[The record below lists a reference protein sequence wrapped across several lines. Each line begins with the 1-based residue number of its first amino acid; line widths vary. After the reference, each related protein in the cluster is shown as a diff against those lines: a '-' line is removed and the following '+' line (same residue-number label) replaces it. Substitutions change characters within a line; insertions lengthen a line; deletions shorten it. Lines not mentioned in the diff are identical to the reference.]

1 MCLFTSERSANGPLN
16 MAKDINIRGEKRPRM
31 KEIRN
36 NCAQYPSSRQKWKRD
51 KYRNEK
57 EINTEMKKR

>member
-1 MCLFTSERSANGPLN
+1 MKE
-16 MAKDINIRGEKRPRM
+16 IRDKM

-51 KYRNEK
+51 KCRNEK
-57 EINTEMKKR
+57 EINAVMIRNNCSNDKR